1 MSDIDVVEK
10 VLTDQPDLP
19 VHIPYAGNT
28 SPGIASFNTRDFIV
42 EENGAVQLSKDVQAL
57 TEEAVQAADNA
68 KQSEQNAAN
77 SETNAKQSASKAAVS
92 ETNAK
97 SSETNAKSSEKQA
110 QTYLQQV
117 QAAEIRINNTED
129 NVEQIAEQVST
140 DRIEVENLKSE
151 FTEYVTYVESQA
163 SLAAEMAS
171 DALAYSSNAN
181 TYKQEAQQAWLQA
194 RSEADRAQQISDS
207 IGATFKPKGTIKF
220 EELPA
225 QPSAEYEG
233 FLWDI
238 SNSFMTDGRFI
249 VGAGQYVPAGSD
261 VSCIETT
268 DGVYKYNISAGLYDL
283 SAYVTKTQ
291 LDLETEAREAADN
304 NLSTRIDAKYT
315 KPSSG
320 IPDTDL
326 STDVKDSLGK
336 ADTAYQK
343 PSSGIPESDLASA
356 VQTSLSKADSA
367 LQSIPIATAS
377 AVGGVKP
384 AAKTSEMTQAVGV
397 DSNGALWT
405 KEASEGTTVVANPTA
420 TGTQDLTSLQVG
432 GTVYNIPQGGGGITQ
447 STVIERPESLPTA
460 TADSPDFVEVGG
472 VLYRKKAVEG
482 GANQLS
488 GTWVW
493 NDEPAPKNPAITQN
507 INFTSNG
514 QSFTSIKATFYH
526 SIIGDVVEI
535 YYNSTLYCNGDS
547 GYWGWDSSENYKTI
561 DFGTQ
566 PQTVAEDFYTYFT
579 ANATQTSGGGGAS
592 VSYEYVAQQDIP
604 TPTVADNGKVLGVA
618 NGAYALQAASGG
630 GGNKYAHNIY
640 FINANDG
647 GYTYKNLITTIIL
660 EKKEALTDSEIYK
673 ILGMSGSQ
681 SQTYLTVLFSGAYN
695 NDYPSVKNAI
705 CRTSMDSNGNPVTYY
720 YDTYADT
727 ESAVAGGSD
736 AHDFF
741 FDEVVDLSTLGIS

>member
-97 SSETNAKSSEKQA
+97 SSEKQA

-129 NVEQIAEQVST
+129 SIEQIAEQVST

-151 FTEYVTYVESQA
+151 FNEYVTYVESQA

-194 RSEADRAQQISDS
+194 RFEADRAQQISDS

-238 SNSFMTDGRFI
+238 SNSFMTDDRFI

-291 LDLETEAREAADN
+291 LDLEIEAREAADN

-343 PSSGIPESDLASA
+343 PSTGIPESDLTSTVQTSLEKADTAYQKPSTGIPKGDLASS

-367 LQSIPIATAS
+367 LQSIPVATSS
-377 AVGGVKP
+377 ALGGVKP
-384 AAKTSEMTQAVGV
+384 AAKTSEMTQSVGV

-420 TGTQDLTSLQVG
+420 TGTEDLTSLQVG
-432 GTVYNIPQGGGGITQ
+432 GTVYNIPQGGG
-447 STVIERPESLPTA
+447 
-460 TADSPDFVEVGG
+460 
-472 VLYRKKAVEG
+472 AVEY
-482 GANQLS
+482 ATDEEIDALFEAAEPQDELI
-488 GTWVW
+488 GTWVF
-493 NDEPAPKNPAITQN
+493 NERLNIEEDALYLVSFISNELTFRKIQLNYSGFTGQQMDYVDAPGEETNVFDTRSWMDN
-507 INFTSNG
+507 
-514 QSFTSIKATFYH
+514 
-526 SIIGDVVEI
+526 
-535 YYNSTLYCNGDS
+535 
-547 GYWGWDSSENYKTI
+547 NYKTI
-561 DFGTQ
+561 QITGVSDLTNREAFETWLK
-566 PQTVAEDFYTYFT
+566 
-579 ANATQTSGGGGAS
+579 ANATKQ
-592 VSYEYVAQQDIP
+592 
-604 TPTVADNGKVLGVA
+604 
-618 NGAYALQAASGG
+618 
-630 GGNKYAHNIY
+630 
-640 FINANDG
+640 
-647 GYTYKNLITTIIL
+647 
-660 EKKEALTDSEIYK
+660 
-673 ILGMSGSQ
+673 
-681 SQTYLTVLFSGAYN
+681 
-695 NDYPSVKNAI
+695 
-705 CRTSMDSNGNPVTYY
+705 
-720 YDTYADT
+720 
-727 ESAVAGGSD
+727 
-736 AHDFF
+736 
-741 FDEVVDLSTLGIS
+741 